1 MDAMQNL
8 GNRLAFY
15 SGTPATT
22 AVKRSGKTGVKE
34 KPEKTEKT
42 AEKAGTTEEREDFA
56 NLRDFTDYLRENYT
70 TVKSGVAVIS
80 RRFLRDCLADGAK
93 RRSLFENLE
102 AADQMAQDA
111 PERLPGFQSMKVTID
126 EEGNM
131 TTETVSRR
139 VGFNGEKMA
148 RRIRAARSKNDMT
161 AIMATLQNDLSVCQ
175 DGLRDGACDEAEVA
189 KVKAMIQAAEKRL
202 AELSGV
208 PEEPGDRAAFVDV
221 II

>member
-1 MDAMQNL
+1 
-8 GNRLAFY
+8 
-15 SGTPATT
+15 
-22 AVKRSGKTGVKE
+22 
-34 KPEKTEKT
+34 
-42 AEKAGTTEEREDFA
+42 
-56 NLRDFTDYLRENYT
+56 
-70 TVKSGVAVIS
+70 
-80 RRFLRDCLADGAK
+80 
-93 RRSLFENLE
+93 
-102 AADQMAQDA
+102 MAQDA